1 MFYTILE
8 TGGDVIPVKAGV
20 GIGHNASITN
30 NASHSSNQV
39 MVSIIHSI
47 NSSANH
53 LRAKYI
59 TYITYIS
66 YNVKLS

>member
-30 NASHSSNQV
+30 NVSHSSNQV
-39 MVSIIHSI
+39 MVSIIHSFA
-47 NSSANH
+47 SSAKE
-53 LRAKYI
+53 KYI
-59 TYITYIS
+59 IYIKYIS
-66 YNVKLS
+66 YNVKLT

>member
-8 TGGDVIPVKAGV
+8 TCGDVIPVKAGV

-30 NASHSSNQV
+30 NVSHSSNQV

-53 LRAKYI
+53 LRAIAYTI
-59 TYITYIS
+59 YIS

>member
-8 TGGDVIPVKAGV
+8 TGGDVMSLKAGV

-39 MVSIIHSI
+39 MVSIIHYVT
-47 NSSANH
+47 SSANH
-53 LRAKYI
+53 LRD
-59 TYITYIS
+59 TNITYIS
-66 YNVKLS
+66 YNIKLS

>member
-30 NASHSSNQV
+30 NVSHSSNQV

-47 NSSANH
+47 NSSA
-53 LRAKYI
+53 RQIYYI
-59 TYITYIS
+59 
-66 YNVKLS
+66 YNIHFLQC